1 MADEV
6 RFAPMAGGGEI
17 AYRVLSDG
25 DGPVIV
31 HPPTGPWPI
40 DLLDDEPMY
49 DRFLRTLGRCGRLV
63 VYDRPGIGA
72 SDPFDRER
80 DWLEQMSDASLAVLD
95 AVGADAGWFVGA
107 SLNQFASTIRAHP
120 DRVLGAVLINPVS
133 RGQLERVIRSSVE
146 RQRNPTLVA
155 PSRADDPGLTEWLR
169 RANRL
174 GASATDMA
182 AFMTAQQA
190 AQDHFIAEAHPIV
203 DGPPTMLI
211 RRRDAMSL
219 VELDW
224 WKNIFR
230 DAEVV
235 TIEGADSGVLGL
247 DAGLIAELAAGF
259 ISGASIEHPVERQ
272 LLAVLFTDLVDS
284 TLTAAASGDA
294 VWKSQLDRYE
304 ASLHRTIQRHHGVV
318 VKHTGD
324 GALATFP
331 SGSEAIAA
339 AVELRSATRD
349 HGMEGR
355 AGIHVGEVE
364 QRGDDIGGI
373 AVNLAARVMGEAG
386 PGEIV
391 VTSTVEQASLG
402 GRFEFDDLGTR
413 PLKGIDRPWHLY
425 TVEPL
430 IARQPQSDR
439 VSA

>member
-6 RFAPMAGGGEI
+6 RFAPVAGSGEI
-17 AYRVLSDG
+17 AYRMLSDG

-31 HPPTGPWPI
+31 HPPGGPWPI

-95 AVGADAGWFVGA
+95 AVGADAGWLVGS
-107 SLNQFASTIRAHP
+107 SLNQFAWTIRAHP
-120 DRVLGAVLINPVS
+120 DRVLGAVLINPIS
-133 RGQLERVIRSSVE
+133 RGQMERVIRSSVE
-146 RQRNPTLVA
+146 RQRNPTMKA
-155 PSRADDPGLTEWLR
+155 PSRADDPGLVEWLR

-182 AFMTAQQA
+182 AFMSAQKA
-190 AQDHFIAEAHPIV
+190 AQDRFIAEAQPILN
-203 DGPPTMLI
+203 GPPTLLI

-219 VELDW
+219 TELDW
-224 WKNIFR
+224 WTNIFR

-235 TIEGADSGVLGL
+235 TIEGADSGMLGL
-247 DAGLIAELAAGF
+247 DSGLIAELAAGF
-259 ISGASIEHPVERQ
+259 ISGESIELPVERK

-284 TLTAAASGDA
+284 TPTAAASGDA
-294 VWKSQLDRYE
+294 VWRSQLDRYE
-304 ASLHRTIQRHHGVV
+304 ASLHRTIQRHHGLVI
-318 VKHTGD
+318 KHTGD

-339 AVELRSATRD
+339 AVELRSTTRD
-349 HGMEGR
+349 LGMEAR
-355 AGIHVGEVE
+355 TGIHVGEVE
-364 QRGDDIGGI
+364 QRGADIGGI

-386 PGEIV
+386 PGDIV
-391 VTSTVEQASLG
+391 VTSTVEQAGFG
-402 GRFEFDDLGTR
+402 GRFEFVDLGTR
-413 PLKGIDRPWHLY
+413 SLKGIDRPWRLY
-425 TVEPL
+425 TIDP
-430 IARQPQSDR
+430 INTR
-439 VSA
+439 